1 MHKVVDF
8 VLLLAYV
15 EPWCFGTGEVALRGN
30 RTAKNGGVFV
40 LSLQWCVG
48 FVKYLQIH
56 LQIRASLV
64 TLTPSM
70 PRPPLFLGFVMMSQQ
85 TR

>member
-30 RTAKNGGVFV
+30 RTRKNGGVFV
-40 LSLQWCVG
+40 LNQKSPKVCG
-48 FVKYLQIH
+48 FREISPNPF
-56 LQIRASLV
+56 AN
-64 TLTPSM
+64 
-70 PRPPLFLGFVMMSQQ
+70 
-85 TR
+85 